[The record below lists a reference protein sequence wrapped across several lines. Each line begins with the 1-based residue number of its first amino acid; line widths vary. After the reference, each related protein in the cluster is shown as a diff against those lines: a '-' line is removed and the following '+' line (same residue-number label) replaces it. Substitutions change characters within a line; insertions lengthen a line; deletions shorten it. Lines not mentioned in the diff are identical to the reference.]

1 MKAAGMAGSVLP
13 LNRSEPCA
21 RRRLPPAA
29 RRARLLACA
38 LRVFAQWG
46 IGAARHAEIAA
57 EAGVSVPTVFVYF
70 PTRAALVDAV
80 LAEVARFYI
89 ALAEDVHAS
98 RRPAPEVV
106 TAHAM
111 AFTRSVDNHP
121 DYASV
126 LLNWSSAVRTEHW
139 PRYRA
144 METRVVALLAR
155 IIELTEKLGWTHVT
169 FNRDIVGD
177 NFHVLCAPAAYRPC
191 HHAAGHLHGDLSAF
205 VQQPDT
211 ATPGCRGLSPRKE
224 TRRGTGRKM
233 LPRCSARGM
242 PRGSAQRGA
251 TPGQEQ
257 RRGGATRRHSF
268 GKGCI

>member
-1 MKAAGMAGSVLP
+1 MAGSVLQ

-21 RRRLPPAA
+21 RRRLPPAT

-38 LRVFAQWG
+38 LRVFAQRG

-89 ALAEDVHAS
+89 ALAEEVHAS

-111 AFTRSVDNHP
+111 AFARSVDSHP

-126 LLNWSSAVRTEHW
+126 LLYWSSAVRTEHW

-155 IIELTEKLGWTHVT
+155 TLARGQRQGSIARVIAAEDAARIIYG
-169 FNRDIVGD
+169 
-177 NFHVLCAPAAYRPC
+177 AAYLLAQQKLSGRPQ
-191 HHAAGHLHGDLSAF
+191 ADISRFFDPVMRLLMS
-205 VQQPDT
+205 T
-211 ATPGCRGLSPRKE
+211 LT
-224 TRRGTGRKM
+224 RGTRGNRTGGRGE
-233 LPRCSARGM
+233 PDHG
-242 PRGSAQRGA
+242 
-251 TPGQEQ
+251 
-257 RRGGATRRHSF
+257 
-268 GKGCI
+268 